1 MWMSSTTALAL
12 PLKVVQSKNSSVKVG
27 WTVMPLEYYE
37 NKFNGSS
44 TVEFPF
50 KAGTHLSKGC
60 TKVDVRRSEIN
71 EQGGLRVTLRLAQVK
86 WCILPRYSAILF
98 FRNPSNPT
106 TQITVDSKG
115 QLAYYPI
122 QGATYKISQVDGLP
136 APPPLNMGIQND
148 GDTTYFAVGSAAV
161 EVEASNGDK
170 AIANTGQMAIASPQG
185 VRIVP
190 IPSTEFRFEQFLGKS
205 PHSPYNPG
213 RVTFEQPNTA
223 TVDGRPIKSG
233 QRVWPSVGGI
243 SIRGALD

>member
-1 MWMSSTTALAL
+1 MSVPIAQAL
-12 PLKVVQSKNSSVKVG
+12 PLRVTQAKNSSVKVG
-27 WTVMPLEYYE
+27 WTIMPLEFYE
-37 NKFNGSS
+37 NKFNGST

-50 KAGTHLSKGC
+50 RAGTQLSKGC
-60 TKVDVRRSEIN
+60 TKVDVRKAETN
-71 EQGGLRVTLRLAQVK
+71 VQGGLRVILKLSQAK
-86 WCILPRYSAILF
+86 WCILPRYSGLLF

-115 QLAYYPI
+115 QLAYYPV
-122 QGATYKISQVDGLP
+122 QGATYKISQVDGIP
-136 APPPLNMGIQND
+136 APPPLSMGIKND

-190 IPSTEFRFEQFLGKS
+190 IPSAEYQFQQFLGKS

-233 QRVWPSVGGI
+233 QRVWPSVGGVQVK
-243 SIRGALD
+243 GVF